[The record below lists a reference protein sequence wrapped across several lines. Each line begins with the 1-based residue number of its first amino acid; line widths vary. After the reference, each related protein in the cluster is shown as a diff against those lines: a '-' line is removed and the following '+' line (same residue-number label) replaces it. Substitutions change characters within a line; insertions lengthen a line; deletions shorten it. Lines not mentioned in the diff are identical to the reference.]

1 MDSYNKETTF
11 HLPGVFI
18 FFFYYRELLQMIEDN
33 PDILKGNA
41 KIGSIYGCPPCIWN
55 GGRLVRGDMLT
66 REQLG
71 EVKGLMEH
79 YNMPVRF
86 TFTNCVLEEKHVHD
100 TYGNI
105 LLEIFNNGN
114 NEIICNKPVLE
125 EYIRSKYGDNYR
137 YISSTTK
144 RLEDKEEQLQELEK
158 DYHLVVLDYDHNK
171 DIELLASI
179 ENKDKCEI
187 LCNPVCKPNCPKRKD
202 HYGIISMNQLN
213 YYEADHMACPNSFYQ
228 FWQVK
233 RFNPAFISVE
243 NINEYN
249 DMGFSNYKLEGRN
262 TNPLDWIEIILYYLI
277 KEQYKDEI
285 RNKLQQAT
293 W

>member
-1 MDSYNKETTF
+1 MDSYNKETVF
-11 HLPGVFI
+11 HLPGIFVF
-18 FFFYYRELLQMIEDN
+18 FPYYRELFQMIEDN
-33 PDILKGNA
+33 PDILKDNV
-41 KIGSIYGCPPCIWN
+41 KIGSVYDCPPCIWN

-66 REQLG
+66 HEQLQI
-71 EVKGLMEH
+71 VKYTLERYGIPM
-79 YNMPVRF
+79 RF
-86 TFTNCVLEEKHVHD
+86 TFTNCLLQDYHVYD

-105 LLEIFNNGN
+105 LLEVFNSGN
-114 NEIICNKPVLE
+114 NEIICNTSVLE

-144 RLEDKEEQLQELEK
+144 RLENKEEQLQEIEK
-158 DYHLVVLDYDHNK
+158 DYYLVVLDYDHNK
-171 DIELLASI
+171 DIEFLETI
-179 ENKDKCEI
+179 EHKEKCEL
-187 LCNPVCKPNCPKRKD
+187 LCNPVCNPNCPKRKE
-202 HYGIISMNQLN
+202 HYEVISMNQLS
-213 YYEADHMACPNSFYQ
+213 YREEDTLACPRSFYQ

-249 DMGFSNYKLEGRN
+249 DMGFGNYKLEGRN
-262 TNPLDWIEIILYYLI
+262 TNPLDWVEIILYYLI
-277 KEQYKDEI
+277 KEQHKDEI

>member
-33 PDILKGNA
+33 PDILKDNA

-71 EVKGLMEH
+71 EVKVLMEH
-79 YNMPVRF
+79 YNIPVRF
-86 TFTNCVLEEKHVHD
+86 TFTNCVLEEKHVYD

-125 EYIRSKYGDNYR
+125 DYIRSIYGDNYR

>member
-1 MDSYNKETTF
+1 MDSYNKETIF
-11 HLPGVFI
+11 HLPGVFV
-18 FFFYYRELLQMIEDN
+18 FFVYYRELLSIIEDN
-33 PDILKGNA
+33 PDALKDNT

-55 GGRLVRGDMLT
+55 GGRLVRGDILT

-71 EVKGLMEH
+71 EIKCLMER
-79 YNMPVRF
+79 YNVPVRF
-86 TFTNCVLEEKHVHD
+86 TFTNCVLEEKHTLD

-105 LLEIFNNGN
+105 LLDVFNNGN
-114 NEIICNKPVLE
+114 NEIICNTAVLE
-125 EYIRSKYGDNYR
+125 EYIRSKYGDSYR

-144 RLEDKEEQLQELEK
+144 RLQDKVEQLQELEK
-158 DYHLVVLDYDHNK
+158 NYHLVVLDYDHNK
-171 DIELLASI
+171 DMELLATI

-187 LCNPVCKPNCPKRKD
+187 LCNPVCKPNCPRRKE
-202 HYGIISMNQLN
+202 HYGAISMSQLN
-213 YYEADHMACPNSFYQ
+213 YYETDNVACLNSSYQ

-233 RFNPAFISVE
+233 KFNPAFISVE

-262 TNPLDWIEIILYYLI
+262 TNLLDWIEIILYYLI
-277 KEQYKDEI
+277 KEEYKDEV
-285 RNKLQQAT
+285 RSKLQRAT